1 MIGKRFLTILMVV
14 LMLCGVPTVNITA
27 DDGQPDD
34 NSNTP
39 EATVETTA
47 PAEGQQNPEGE
58 EGTVVLTPGEN
69 DEEGQTDPQ
78 TVVPGDTPGQ
88 GQGADASDDEGQAT
102 DPQAGGNT
110 NPTEGD
116 VTLDPQDG
124 NGDEAGSDPE
134 SLNPEEKTPLEPAAG
149 TESLTPQST
158 VESVTEEEITL
169 QSSEGEE
176 GQEEESYFY
185 ELIFDSNGGSHI
197 DEEGALSDSP
207 DGWTFYVPQEIPE
220 REGYKFL
227 GWARTRR
234 GDVEFQPTDPITVTA
249 DDDYSVTLYAKWQ
262 ELYKYTLVLNT
273 GSGDPLPDV
282 VEYDESS
289 SAHCFNIE
297 NIKPIRDGYYFL
309 GWGTSKR
316 GSTVDVDP
324 SSVKVDRTWFI
335 VYISTKEI
343 YAKWK
348 KIEAPIDYSLDL
360 DANGGLFEDDTDTK
374 HKEILDSYADNATF
388 TLDIPEKEGYA
399 FLGWTT
405 DPESEDIAYSES
417 EDTIT
422 LRASEGETEVSLK
435 LYAAWQKIYDYRL
448 IYDINDGS
456 GHCSEETASDV
467 PSDSC
472 LFIISD
478 YAPQRNNYRFD
489 GWMDSEGNIYQA
501 GDDFYIY
508 AQSEEQDVVEETLTA
523 QWTRVF
529 KYTLK
534 FDLNG
539 GEGGP
544 EKLIEADSTLLSHT
558 FTIPEVVPTKEH
570 HRFLGWR
577 DPLKPVKL
585 YQPGEEISIVT
596 PDRDRTLHA
605 VWKLQTKYTL
615 TYFDNVEEEEIEVP
629 EVQIE
634 EGDLLSY
641 SFTVSDF
648 VPEREGF
655 AFLGWSESEYAT
667 EAKYLPGD
675 ETDPISFLSGKKDL
689 YAVWQKV
696 YAFTLK
702 FDANGGKNPPADL
715 VENDPDPNMHT
726 FTIPSEKPTIRNRQ
740 FVGWSMDK
748 DAEEPEFFVGDSITA
763 YDRETTLY
771 AVYEKGDYVFTLKFD
786 ANGGSDAPE
795 TDYYVSSN
803 ILEALIG
810 HNFTVPE
817 KEPVREGFEFL
828 GWAYSEDSLY
838 PADELL
844 GGIRV
849 WPGETT
855 VYAVWGKPTSYAVYF
870 VDLLG
875 EGKPD
880 TMYYPGPTGSET
892 TTDLVHIFTVPE
904 TVPVKEGYEFENWIG
919 SDLQTYEPGDKLFM
933 TAIKLDPET
942 IAKILAERMA
952 GESIDLADLV
962 EIIGNIDRTEVNE
975 KVSTT
980 LVANWKKVF
989 TANYGVDDEKHGTV
1003 SVASEKHYIG
1013 GNFEGSEAIANQ
1025 GYYFSH
1031 WSTKILGVDVEV
1043 SDSAKFVPESQL
1055 SRNYTAHFE
1064 PAKNTPYKVEYY
1076 FMLDDGTYPEQTD
1089 RFVIRTGKTDLKVKT
1104 FSYDHECEDEGYIYD
1119 ADCELNYET
1128 GRIAADGSLVL
1139 KVYFSK
1145 AFTVT
1150 YNDGADGT
1158 VFAQETTG
1166 NLCYGDLTPELDA
1179 PLDRPNYNFAGWL
1192 KASDGTVVDEVDET
1206 VTGNETYTAVWE
1218 GKTLYVTY
1226 KLNGG
1231 NYDGKTED
1239 VVEEYKYYEG
1249 ASFIV
1254 KEGPTMEGKE
1264 FAGWDLKGYVPGE
1277 EMPLV
1282 CDIELT
1288 ATWKDEEPENP
1299 VVNVISASITVI
1311 RKEIVKSFSINITSS
1326 KTSNASTVA
1335 ASVVSSVTVLP
1346 FISKVKTLSI
1356 LSSRK
1361 K

>member
-1 MIGKRFLTILMVV
+1 
-14 LMLCGVPTVNITA
+14 
-27 DDGQPDD
+27 
-34 NSNTP
+34 
-39 EATVETTA
+39 
-47 PAEGQQNPEGE
+47 
-58 EGTVVLTPGEN
+58 
-69 DEEGQTDPQ
+69 
-78 TVVPGDTPGQ
+78 
-88 GQGADASDDEGQAT
+88 
-102 DPQAGGNT
+102 
-110 NPTEGD
+110 
-116 VTLDPQDG
+116 
-124 NGDEAGSDPE
+124 
-134 SLNPEEKTPLEPAAG
+134 
-149 TESLTPQST
+149 
-158 VESVTEEEITL
+158 
-169 QSSEGEE
+169 
-176 GQEEESYFY
+176 
-185 ELIFDSNGGSHI
+185 
-197 DEEGALSDSP
+197 
-207 DGWTFYVPQEIPE
+207 
-220 REGYKFL
+220 
-227 GWARTRR
+227 
-234 GDVEFQPTDPITVTA
+234 
-249 DDDYSVTLYAKWQ
+249 
-262 ELYKYTLVLNT
+262 
-273 GSGDPLPDV
+273 
-282 VEYDESS
+282 
-289 SAHCFNIE
+289 
-297 NIKPIRDGYYFL
+297 
-309 GWGTSKR
+309 
-316 GSTVDVDP
+316 
-324 SSVKVDRTWFI
+324 
-335 VYISTKEI
+335 
-343 YAKWK
+343 
-348 KIEAPIDYSLDL
+348 
-360 DANGGLFEDDTDTK
+360 
-374 HKEILDSYADNATF
+374 
-388 TLDIPEKEGYA
+388 
-399 FLGWTT
+399 
-405 DPESEDIAYSES
+405 
-417 EDTIT
+417 
-422 LRASEGETEVSLK
+422 
-435 LYAAWQKIYDYRL
+435 
-448 IYDINDGS
+448 
-456 GHCSEETASDV
+456 
-467 PSDSC
+467 
-472 LFIISD
+472 
-478 YAPQRNNYRFD
+478 
-489 GWMDSEGNIYQA
+489 
-501 GDDFYIY
+501 
-508 AQSEEQDVVEETLTA
+508 
-523 QWTRVF
+523 
-529 KYTLK
+529 
-534 FDLNG
+534 
-539 GEGGP
+539 
-544 EKLIEADSTLLSHT
+544 
-558 FTIPEVVPTKEH
+558 
-570 HRFLGWR
+570 
-577 DPLKPVKL
+577 
-585 YQPGEEISIVT
+585 
-596 PDRDRTLHA
+596 
-605 VWKLQTKYTL
+605 
-615 TYFDNVEEEEIEVP
+615 
-629 EVQIE
+629 
-634 EGDLLSY
+634 
-641 SFTVSDF
+641 
-648 VPEREGF
+648 
-655 AFLGWSESEYAT
+655 
-667 EAKYLPGD
+667 
-675 ETDPISFLSGKKDL
+675 
-689 YAVWQKV
+689 
-696 YAFTLK
+696 
-702 FDANGGKNPPADL
+702 
-715 VENDPDPNMHT
+715 
-726 FTIPSEKPTIRNRQ
+726 
-740 FVGWSMDK
+740 
-748 DAEEPEFFVGDSITA
+748 
-763 YDRETTLY
+763 
-771 AVYEKGDYVFTLKFD
+771 
-786 ANGGSDAPE
+786 
-795 TDYYVSSN
+795 
-803 ILEALIG
+803 
-810 HNFTVPE
+810 
-817 KEPVREGFEFL
+817 
-828 GWAYSEDSLY
+828 
-838 PADELL
+838 
-844 GGIRV
+844 
-849 WPGETT
+849 
-855 VYAVWGKPTSYAVYF
+855 
-870 VDLLG
+870 
-875 EGKPD
+875 
-880 TMYYPGPTGSET
+880 MYYPGPTGSET